1 MEMDPYSI
9 IIKPFL
15 TEKTMNAI
23 DQNNELTFIVRRIA
37 NKKQI
42 KNSFEDLFAVKVER
56 VNTHITSKGE
66 KVAYIKLTEEHSAE
80 DIAVKMGV
88 F

>member
-1 MEMDPYSI
+1 MDPYSI
-9 IIKPFL
+9 IKRPHL

-23 DQNNELTFIVRRIA
+23 DQKNELTFVVQRTA
-37 NKKQI
+37 DKSQI
-42 KNSFEDLFAVKVER
+42 RNAFEDLYAVKVKKI
-56 VNTHITSKGE
+56 NTQVTSKGL
-66 KVAYIKLTEEHSAE
+66 KLAYIKLDAEHSAE

>member
-1 MEMDPYSI
+1 MDPYSI
-9 IIKPFL
+9 IKRPHL

-23 DQNNELTFIVRRIA
+23 DQKNELTFVVLRTA
-37 NKKQI
+37 KKSEI
-42 KNSFEDLFAVKVER
+42 RNAFEDLYAVKVKK
-56 VNTHITSKGE
+56 VNTQITSKGE
-66 KVAYIKLTEEHSAE
+66 KLAYIKLAAEHSAE

>member
-1 MEMDPYSI
+1 MDPYSI
-9 IIKPFL
+9 IKSPLL

-23 DQNNELTFIVRRIA
+23 DEKNELTFVVLINA
-37 NKKQI
+37 NKSEI
-42 KNSFEDLFAVKVER
+42 RNAFEDLYAVKVEK
-56 VNTHITSKGE
+56 VNTQITSKGE
-66 KVAYIKLTEEHSAE
+66 KLAYIKLAAEHSAE

>member
-1 MEMDPYSI
+1 MDPYSI
-9 IIKPFL
+9 IRRPYL

-23 DQNNELTFIVRRIA
+23 DQKNELTFVVQRTA
-37 NKKQI
+37 DKSQI
-42 KNSFEDLFAVKVER
+42 RNAFEDLYAVKVKKI
-56 VNTHITSKGE
+56 NTQVTSKGE
-66 KVAYIKLTEEHSAE
+66 KLAYIKLAAEHSAE

>member
-1 MEMDPYSI
+1 MDPYSI
-9 IIKPFL
+9 IKRPYL

-23 DQNNELTFIVRRIA
+23 DQKNELTFVILRFA
-37 NKKQI
+37 NKSQI
-42 KNSFEDLFAVKVER
+42 RNAFEDLYAVKVKKI
-56 VNTHITSKGE
+56 NTQVTSKGL
-66 KVAYIKLTEEHSAE
+66 KLAYIKLAAEHSAE

>member
-1 MEMDPYSI
+1 MDPYSI
-9 IIKPFL
+9 IKRPHL

-23 DQNNELTFIVRRIA
+23 DQNNELTFVV
-37 NKKQI
+37 QI
-42 KNSFEDLFAVKVER
+42 SARKSDIRSAFEDLYAVKVEK
-56 VNTHITSKGE
+56 VNTQVTSKGL
-66 KVAYIKLTEEHSAE
+66 KIAYIKLAAEHSAE

>member
-1 MEMDPYSI
+1 MDPYSI
-9 IIKPFL
+9 IKIPYL

-23 DQNNELTFIVRRIA
+23 DQKNELTFVVRRTA
-37 NKKQI
+37 DKSQI
-42 KNSFEDLFAVKVER
+42 RNAFEDLYAVKVKKI
-56 VNTHITSKGE
+56 NTQVTSKGE
-66 KVAYIKLTEEHSAE
+66 KLAYIKLAAEHSAE

>member
-1 MEMDPYSI
+1 MDPYSI
-9 IIKPFL
+9 IKRPLL

-23 DQNNELTFIVRRIA
+23 DQKNELTFVVLRTARKSEIRNA
-37 NKKQI
+37 
-42 KNSFEDLFAVKVER
+42 FEDLYAVKVEK
-56 VNTHITSKGE
+56 VNTQVTSKGL
-66 KVAYIKLTEEHSAE
+66 KLAYIKLAAEHSAE

>member
-1 MEMDPYSI
+1 MDPYSI
-9 IIKPFL
+9 IKKPLL

-23 DQNNELTFIVRRIA
+23 DQNNELTFVVLLTASKSDIRSA
-37 NKKQI
+37 
-42 KNSFEDLFAVKVER
+42 FEDLYAVKVEK
-56 VNTHITSKGE
+56 VNTQITSKG
-66 KVAYIKLTEEHSAE
+66 KKLAYIKLAAEHSAE

>member
-1 MEMDPYSI
+1 MDPYSI
-9 IIKPFL
+9 IKKPHL

-23 DQNNELTFIVRRIA
+23 DQNNELTFVVQRSA
-37 NKKQI
+37 NKAEI
-42 KNSFEDLFAVKVER
+42 RSAFEDLYAVKVEK
-56 VNTHITSKGE
+56 VNTQVTSKGE
-66 KVAYIKLTEEHSAE
+66 KLAYIKLAAEHSAE

>member
-1 MEMDPYSI
+1 MDPYSI
-9 IIKPFL
+9 IKRPLL

-23 DQNNELTFIVRRIA
+23 DQKNELTFVVLRTAR
-37 NKKQI
+37 KSQI
-42 KNSFEDLFAVKVER
+42 KNAFEDLYAVKVEK
-56 VNTHITSKGE
+56 VNTQVTSKGD
-66 KVAYIKLTEEHSAE
+66 KLAYIKLAAEHSAE

>member
-1 MEMDPYSI
+1 MDPYSI
-9 IIKPFL
+9 IKMPYL

-23 DQNNELTFIVRRIA
+23 DQKNELTFVVRRTA
-37 NKKQI
+37 DKSQI
-42 KNSFEDLFAVKVER
+42 RNAFEDLYAVKVKKI
-56 VNTHITSKGE
+56 NTQVTSKGE
-66 KVAYIKLTEEHSAE
+66 KLAYIKLAAEHSAE

>member
-1 MEMDPYSI
+1 MDPYSI
-9 IIKPFL
+9 IKRPHL

-23 DQNNELTFIVRRIA
+23 DQSNELTFVVQISA
-37 NKKQI
+37 NKSEI
-42 KNSFEDLFAVKVER
+42 RSAFEDLYAVKVEK
-56 VNTHITSKGE
+56 VNTQVTSKGL
-66 KVAYIKLTEEHSAE
+66 KLAYIKLAAEHSAE

>member
-1 MEMDPYSI
+1 MDPYSI
-9 IIKPFL
+9 IKRPHL

-23 DQNNELTFIVRRIA
+23 DQNNELTFVVQISA
-37 NKKQI
+37 KKSDI
-42 KNSFEDLFAVKVER
+42 RSAFEDLYAVKVEK
-56 VNTHITSKGE
+56 VNTQVTSKGL
-66 KVAYIKLTEEHSAE
+66 KLAYIKLAAEHSAE